1 MRSHSQAC
9 NFQKDIQEVESLR
22 VRGKAKLFATVQ
34 NGRSLETPGTHLL
47 ADKHSLLHGSS
58 HRLLTFSTLR
68 LSYAKPTTTFSST
81 RLNCLKTQEPM
92 FTQTLLFK
100 EWPLV
105 PPFQVNIAESLLSFV
120 VREVAV
126 FGSAYFGIVK
136 ALRDKLEEDI
146 QQKVSELAAEG

>member
-1 MRSHSQAC
+1 MS
-9 NFQKDIQEVESLR
+9 
-22 VRGKAKLFATVQ
+22 
-34 NGRSLETPGTHLL
+34 
-47 ADKHSLLHGSS
+47 
-58 HRLLTFSTLR
+58 
-68 LSYAKPTTTFSST
+68 
-81 RLNCLKTQEPM
+81 
-92 FTQTLLFK
+92 TQTLLFK

>member
-1 MRSHSQAC
+1 M
-9 NFQKDIQEVESLR
+9 
-22 VRGKAKLFATVQ
+22 
-34 NGRSLETPGTHLL
+34 
-47 ADKHSLLHGSS
+47 
-58 HRLLTFSTLR
+58 
-68 LSYAKPTTTFSST
+68 
-81 RLNCLKTQEPM
+81 
-92 FTQTLLFK
+92 
-100 EWPLV
+100 